1 MLELFLLEL
10 WACCLDKELRKRG
23 SELLCIADIGRSS
36 FLRHKRMVPEHLGIT
51 VDDDETDEGD
61 TNSLLLDVTSFVGA
75 VVMIAGGLGMGG
87 WFMSRA
93 LRPSAESEAFLNR
106 ERLNRTAVFADWG
119 DPKILMA
126 GEDWGPTVAADC
138 GLRSA
143 MVASMSVEEAAVA
156 GAAG

>member
-10 WACCLDKELRKRG
+10 WVRCLDKELRKRG
-23 SELLCIADIGRSS
+23 SVLLCITGVGRSS
-36 FLRHKRMVPEHLGIT
+36 FLRHKRMVPERLGIT
-51 VDDDETDEGD
+51 VDDDEAAKGD
-61 TNSLLLDVTSFVGA
+61 INSLLPDVTSFVGA
-75 VVMIAGGLGMGG
+75 VVMIAGGLVVGG
-87 WFMSRA
+87 GFISRA

-106 ERLNRTAVFADWG
+106 ERLNRAAVFADWG

-143 MVASMSVEEAAVA
+143 MGTEEAAVA
-156 GAAG
+156 AVAGAVG